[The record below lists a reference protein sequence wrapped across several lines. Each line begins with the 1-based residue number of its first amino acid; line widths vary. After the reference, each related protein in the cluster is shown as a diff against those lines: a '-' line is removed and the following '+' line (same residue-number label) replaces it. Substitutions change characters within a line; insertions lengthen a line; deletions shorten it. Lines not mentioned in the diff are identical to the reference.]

1 MAQVAVRQYDED
13 EHLQDV
19 DAKQLAVEAVAEAKQ
34 HENDESTVENSATDH
49 KEETYY
55 HYTVDTKD
63 PDPWLKTHRYK
74 IMTLIMAIG
83 LAVAGNW
90 LYTEHQT
97 NVLTAS
103 YVAEP
108 KIDDLYYLDFRLIQ
122 DNLRPTEKYRMAKVS
137 DITGNVVTLNY
148 SSYFYPQKHEL
159 NETIRYAQL
168 RFEKFFQEKRNNFT
182 IAELQAMIESGAVFL
197 VRRPD
202 GNMLDGNLV
211 VPDKQFEAS
220 SVFIP
225 GTKENLAGLE
235 HMKFEHT
242 KTLAFDEFKKSAD
255 FGYAPGQVNLAQMY
269 LTGTGVKQDSIEALS
284 WLKKG
289 ALQAHEPAI
298 LKYGIVCGQVESCAI
313 DDFYQELIKAGVNI
327 EFSKGAIN

>member
-1 MAQVAVRQYDED
+1 MAQVAVRQYEED
-13 EHLQDV
+13 EPLQDV
-19 DAKQLAVEAVAEAKQ
+19 EADQQAEEITAEAEIKDT
-34 HENDESTVENSATDH
+34 NDSASAKTSEG
-49 KEETYY
+49 EEIYY

-74 IMTLIMAIG
+74 ILAVIMAIG
-83 LAVAGNW
+83 LAVAGNF
-90 LYTEHQT
+90 LYGEHQK

-103 YVAEP
+103 YVAAP
-108 KIDDLYYLDFRLIQ
+108 KIDDLYYLDFRLMQ

-137 DITGNVVTLNY
+137 DITGNVITLNY

-182 IAELQAMIESGAVFL
+182 IAELQGMIESGAIFL

-211 VPDKQFEAS
+211 VPDKQFEAT

-225 GTKENLAGLE
+225 GNKENLAGLE
-235 HMKFEHT
+235 HLKYDTT
-242 KTLAFDEFKKSAD
+242 KALAFDEFKTSAD

-269 LTGTGVKQDSIEALS
+269 LTGTGVEKDVIEALA
-284 WLKKG
+284 WFKKG
-289 ALQAHEPAI
+289 SLQGYEPAI
-298 LKYGIVCGQVESCAI
+298 LKYGIVCGQVESCTI
-313 DDFYQELIKAGVNI
+313 EDFYQELVKAGVNI
-327 EFSKGAIN
+327 EFSKTAVN